1 ERLTKETSPVILKI
15 PVLPM
20 SYGDA
25 SKLLSRLGGPRVP
38 DGWRG
43 GLPFTYHIGGD
54 GAVKV
59 HLAVK
64 SDWTL
69 KPIYDVI
76 AVMKGAKYPDQWVVR
91 GN

>member
-1 ERLTKETSPVILKI
+1 
-15 PVLPM
+15 
-20 SYGDA
+20 
-25 SKLLSRLGGPRVP
+25 SKLLSRLGGERVP
-38 DGWRG
+38 DNWRG

-91 GN
+91 GNHHDGWVFGAQDPLSGNVALMSEA